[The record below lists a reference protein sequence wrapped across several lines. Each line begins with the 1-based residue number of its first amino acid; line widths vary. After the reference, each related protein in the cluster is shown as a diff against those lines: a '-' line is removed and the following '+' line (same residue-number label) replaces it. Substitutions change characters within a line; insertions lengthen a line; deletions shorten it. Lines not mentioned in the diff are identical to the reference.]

1 MKYLLFL
8 VLIVVSC
15 QNEKPY
21 LVDNT
26 DTIYK
31 ILKFTDTVY
40 VHDTIVKFKR
50 KQPKELNHIKN
61 NYGVRIGPERLTYVT
76 DEILNMDTSWEVV
89 KKASTIE
96 IKDSLNGGYYSVSS
110 IGDMQDDN
118 VELNYSIDNKIQIGW
133 DGKKWVMCGMDGWGD
148 CSIHLY
154 HKSLREILD
163 SANHK

>member
-8 VLIVVSC
+8 VLIAASC

-26 DTIYK
+26 DTTYK

-40 VHDTIVKFKR
+40 VHDTIVNAIYKLKV
-50 KQPKELNHIKN
+50 NHKKKSGYI
-61 NYGVRIGPERLTYVT
+61 T
-76 DEILNMDTSWEVV
+76 DAIPNLDASFEVV
-89 KKASTIE
+89 KKASTVE
-96 IKDSLNGGYYSVSS
+96 INDTLGGGTYSVTEV
-110 IGDMQDDN
+110 GDIQDEN